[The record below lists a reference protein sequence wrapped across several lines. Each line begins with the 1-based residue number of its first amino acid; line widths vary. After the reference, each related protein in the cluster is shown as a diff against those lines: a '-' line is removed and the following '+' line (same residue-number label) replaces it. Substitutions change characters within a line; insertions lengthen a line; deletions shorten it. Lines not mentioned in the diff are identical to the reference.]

1 MPASVKAPGGAKRGD
16 EAAQGLALEP
26 KPVHQ
31 GEHFLLAKVGNE
43 PRALVQ
49 LKPEVTGAKTGKRFR
64 GSEAGMRPLPFSSV
78 PSSAVEA
85 LARPGCRAAPRAV
98 PSRKAGSSPFRC
110 GASAVPRP
118 APPSKRATRRPPRR
132 GPPGSVAAH
141 DLVHLVTATDGPFP
155 SWAETRCRSSPCARR
170 SRSSGRQRA
179 RGRRLSSRRRSG
191 SPSPSSGRQRRARPE
206 GLRHDRADLR
216 AWIAPRSGRRRGEES
231 RGERSALVC

>member
-78 PSSAVEA
+78 PSSAVEEGW
-85 LARPGCRAAPRAV
+85 LVSLPMRRQR
-98 PSRKAGSSPFRC
+98 
-110 GASAVPRP
+110 GASAGTSLEKSNET
-118 APPSKRATRRPPRR
+118 AAAARAARVGRRP
-132 GPPGSVAAH
+132 
-141 DLVHLVTATDGPFP
+141 
-155 SWAETRCRSSPCARR
+155 
-170 SRSSGRQRA
+170 
-179 RGRRLSSRRRSG
+179 
-191 SPSPSSGRQRRARPE
+191 
-206 GLRHDRADLR
+206 
-216 AWIAPRSGRRRGEES
+216 
-231 RGERSALVC
+231 